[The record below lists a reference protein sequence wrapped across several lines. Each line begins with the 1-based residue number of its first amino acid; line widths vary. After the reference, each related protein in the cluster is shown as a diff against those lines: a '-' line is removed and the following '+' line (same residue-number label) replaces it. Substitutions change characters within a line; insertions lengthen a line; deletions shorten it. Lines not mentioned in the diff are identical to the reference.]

1 MRKLLGEIMEN
12 DYINVGMN
20 EIRITD
26 NENTVIG
33 TNALATC
40 VGVILYSEKH
50 KRAIVGHIANEP
62 ELNFI
67 KMIYMLE
74 MNGFTDSKINYAVI
88 GGYYY
93 NHYELCSKLYNLFNK
108 YKETFIPLEY
118 NNDDILKDEGLP
130 SVGFIFD
137 ASTGKF
143 INSKN
148 NIRHI

>member
-1 MRKLLGEIMEN
+1 MEN

-20 EIRITD
+20 EIKITD

-40 VGVILYSEKH
+40 VEVILYSEKH

-74 MNGFTDSKINYAVI
+74 MNRFTDSKINYAVI

-108 YKETFIPLEY
+108 YKEMFIPLEY

>member
-20 EIRITD
+20 EIKITD

-74 MNGFTDSKINYAVI
+74 INGFTDSKINYAVI

>member
-20 EIRITD
+20 EIKITD

>member
-1 MRKLLGEIMEN
+1 MEN

-20 EIRITD
+20 EIKITD

-40 VGVILYSEKH
+40 VGVILYSKKH
-50 KRAIVGHIANEP
+50 KRAIVAHIANEP

-74 MNGFTDSKINYAVI
+74 MNGLIDSKINYAVI

>member
-1 MRKLLGEIMEN
+1 MEN
-12 DYINVGMN
+12 DYINVGMD
-20 EIRITD
+20 EIKITD

-62 ELNFI
+62 ELYFI
-67 KMIYMLE
+67 KMLYMLE
-74 MNGFTDSKINYAVI
+74 MNGLIDSKINYAVI

>member
-1 MRKLLGEIMEN
+1 MEN

-20 EIRITD
+20 EIKITD

-143 INSKN
+143 INLKN

>member
-1 MRKLLGEIMEN
+1 MEN

-20 EIRITD
+20 EIKITD

-93 NHYELCSKLYNLFNK
+93 NHYELCYKLYNLFNK

>member
-1 MRKLLGEIMEN
+1 
-12 DYINVGMN
+12 
-20 EIRITD
+20 
-26 NENTVIG
+26 
-33 TNALATC
+33 
-40 VGVILYSEKH
+40 
-50 KRAIVGHIANEP
+50 
-62 ELNFI
+62 
-67 KMIYMLE
+67 MLE

-148 NIRHI
+148 KIRHI

>member
-1 MRKLLGEIMEN
+1 MRKLSGEIMEN

-20 EIRITD
+20 EIKITD

-50 KRAIVGHIANEP
+50 KRAIVGHIANES

>member
-1 MRKLLGEIMEN
+1 MRKLSGEIMEN

-20 EIRITD
+20 EIKITD